1 MIEVVTTFNDGHT
14 RYYAGELVSANNF
27 QPENLKKFIDY
38 GWVKEQGAQG
48 AALAQA
54 VEPRQRPRRAVQRCA
69 GGVVRHALRA
79 DMQDVHAPRRMRRAA
94 SGEVAAVSDEAIEG
108 FGEAVT
114 GRHG

>member
-48 AALAQA
+48 AALAQG
-54 VEPRQRPRRAVQRCA
+54 VEATLDIHNGSQGHKTKV
-69 GGVVRHALRA
+69 
-79 DMQDVHAPRRMRRAA
+79 
-94 SGEVAAVSDEAIEG
+94 I
-108 FGEAVT
+108 
-114 GRHG
+114 

>member
-48 AALAQA
+48 AALAQG
-54 VEPRQRPRRAVQRCA
+54 VEATLDIHNGQQGHKTKV
-69 GGVVRHALRA
+69 
-79 DMQDVHAPRRMRRAA
+79 
-94 SGEVAAVSDEAIEG
+94 I
-108 FGEAVT
+108 
-114 GRHG
+114 